1 MAVKQLKLNDSDQS
15 REYQRHVAALEREI
29 SLYRKMRHRWA
40 NGLHSLRRRLRSPHF
55 LATFRALVYRLI
67 RPAIVDM

>member
-29 SLYRKMRHRWA
+29 SLYRKMRHR
-40 NGLHSLRRRLRSPHF
+40 
-55 LATFRALVYRLI
+55 
-67 RPAIVDM
+67 